1 MAESTSQEKRDRLIR
16 LLEAELDFLEG
27 GGQGA
32 PAGHPNQQ
40 KPIFY
45 HSPACINH
53 WLVPNH
59 NTECHDDCVL
69 LDAVPQAHRNEALP
83 CHFIPLNE
91 AGDTVSSLDGK
102 GSQERAEEA
111 VKQWLKATIER
122 LRAGEE
128 VLGGSDVPY

>member
-1 MAESTSQEKRDRLIR
+1 MAESTSQEKRDRSIR

-27 GGQGA
+27 GGYGA
-32 PAGHPNQQ
+32 PAGHPDQQ

-53 WLVPNH
+53 WLVPDH

-91 AGDTVSSLDGK
+91 SGETVRSLERK
-102 GSQERAEEA
+102 GGQERAEA
-111 VKQWLKATIER
+111 VVRQWLKATIER
-122 LRAGEE
+122 LRAGED
-128 VLGGSDVPY
+128 VLGVSDVGY